1 MSEILGGIS
10 SLTELFDLEEK
21 HSVTLGGPGL
31 HVSADR
37 LSRRVKK
44 APARKAAHR
53 AKKAV
58 ARKSSYRAKRAA
70 KRAR

>member
-10 SLTELFDLEEK
+10 SLPELLDLEEK
-21 HSVTLGGPGL
+21 HSVMLGGPRL

-44 APARKAAHR
+44 APAHQAVHR

-70 KRAR
+70 KRGR